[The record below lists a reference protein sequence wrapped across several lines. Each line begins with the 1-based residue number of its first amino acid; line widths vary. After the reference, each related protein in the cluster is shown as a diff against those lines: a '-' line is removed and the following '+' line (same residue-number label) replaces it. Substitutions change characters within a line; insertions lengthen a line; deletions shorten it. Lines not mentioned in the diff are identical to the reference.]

1 MLQRCNIVAYVSLCL
16 DSVAA
21 HSCLAPRPKA
31 LLEHAHA
38 QAGGSLDMAEAGDA
52 KDMKAHLGTYAG
64 FTALMKW
71 GAAAAV
77 VTAFVI
83 ILIIHN

>member
-1 MLQRCNIVAYVSLCL
+1 M
-16 DSVAA
+16 AA
-21 HSCLAPRPKA
+21 
-31 LLEHAHA
+31 E
-38 QAGGSLDMAEAGDA
+38 GDA
-52 KDMKAHLGTYAG
+52 KDLKAHLGTYAG

-71 GAAAAV
+71 GAVAAV

>member
-1 MLQRCNIVAYVSLCL
+1 MVA
-16 DSVAA
+16 
-21 HSCLAPRPKA
+21 P
-31 LLEHAHA
+31 
-38 QAGGSLDMAEAGDA
+38 GDA
-52 KDMKAHLGTYAG
+52 KDMKAHEGTYAG

-71 GAAAAV
+71 GAVAAV